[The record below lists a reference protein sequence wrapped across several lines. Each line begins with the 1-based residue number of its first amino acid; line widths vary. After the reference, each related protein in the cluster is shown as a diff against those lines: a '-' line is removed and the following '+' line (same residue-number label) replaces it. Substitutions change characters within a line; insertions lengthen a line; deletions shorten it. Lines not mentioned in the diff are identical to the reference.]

1 MDNKYVTLFREIAR
15 NTEIMAERVMA
26 YDKEKKDEKGEKTA
40 QTMRDDFA
48 KLHDKFAAKD
58 FNPNTI
64 TRSEWA
70 KILVGAMVISNN
82 LEEEVKKIKNAQRG
96 YKIDLIPKLNRIME
110 ETKTDEEALTLANE
124 LFEISENK

>member
-1 MDNKYVTLFREIAR
+1 MDNKYLTLFREIAR

-58 FNPNTI
+58 FNPDTI

>member
-1 MDNKYVTLFREIAR
+1 MDNKYLTLFREIAR

-82 LEEEVKKIKNAQRG
+82 LEEEVKKIKDAQRG

>member
-1 MDNKYVTLFREIAR
+1 MDNKYLTLFREIAR

-26 YDKEKKDEKGEKTA
+26 YDKEKKDDKGEKTA

-48 KLHDKFAAKD
+48 KLHDKFVAKD
-58 FNPNTI
+58 FNPDTI

-82 LEEEVKKIKNAQRG
+82 LEEEIKKIKNAQRG

-110 ETKTDEEALTLANE
+110 ETETDEEALTLANE
-124 LFEISENK
+124 LFEISESK

>member
-1 MDNKYVTLFREIAR
+1 MDNKYLTLFREIAR

-58 FNPNTI
+58 FNPDTI

-82 LEEEVKKIKNAQRG
+82 LEEEVKKIKDAQRG

>member
-58 FNPNTI
+58 FNPDTI

>member
-1 MDNKYVTLFREIAR
+1 MDNKYLTLFREIAR

-48 KLHDKFAAKD
+48 KLHDKFAAKN

-124 LFEISENK
+124 LFEISESK

>member
-1 MDNKYVTLFREIAR
+1 MDNKYLTLFREIAR

-26 YDKEKKDEKGEKTA
+26 YDKEKKDDKGEKTA
-40 QTMRDDFA
+40 QAMRDDFA

-58 FNPNTI
+58 FNPDTI

-82 LEEEVKKIKNAQRG
+82 LEEEIKKIKNAQRG

-110 ETKTDEEALTLANE
+110 ETETDEEALTLANG
-124 LFEISENK
+124 LFEISESK